1 MFNPFKKKKKEDEA
15 GSAQMAEALKN
26 VDTSGMS
33 KMQKIAFSVFKRM
46 SPKKQQQILRKAMN
60 PQNVQK
66 EKDKILKQIDEMVKS
81 GQIDKG
87 QAEAVKSQMGLR

>member
-1 MFNPFKKKKKEDEA
+1 MFNLFKKKKKEDEK
-15 GSAQMAEALKN
+15 SVQIEDALKK

-33 KMQKIAFSVFKRM
+33 KMQKMAFGIFKRM
-46 SPKKQQQILRKAMN
+46 SPEKQQQVLRKAMN

-66 EKDKILKQIDEMVKS
+66 EKGKILKQIDEMVNS

-87 QAEAVKSQMGLR
+87 QAEAIKSRMGLR